1 MARIFN
7 DLGATFRHI
16 VIALDGNTD
25 AAHHISKNIDCTVAA
40 TANRNKTFIASLCTC
55 TIELVRRRPDVL
67 VTYNWGAIEWAL
79 ANRLITRFPHIHHEA
94 GFGKE
99 EAMLQLRRRVLFR
112 RWALPRS
119 TVVVPSR
126 TLENIVLRDWCLP
139 KEKVLYVPNGID
151 ITRFN
156 IAHLKLGHL
165 PTESRPLI
173 VGTLA
178 PLRPEKNVGRL
189 IKAFGIALGKA
200 NLRLLI
206 AGEGSERA
214 ALEKLVQEMELGSR
228 VTFLGYVDHP
238 EAVLSEMDIF
248 ALSSDTEQMP
258 NSLLEAM
265 GMALPVAAMDVGDVR
280 QMVAF
285 QNHPFLARRDHI
297 DGLAEAIVR
306 LVALGPAR
314 LEIGRANRARVHEE
328 YRHEVMVSRW
338 ETILVE
344 AARTNRQRSNQM
356 MKNHDTP

>member
-7 DLGATFRHI
+7 DLGTTFRHN
-16 VIALDGNTD
+16 VIALDGRTE
-25 AAHHISKNIDCTVAA
+25 AAHHISKNIDCTIAA
-40 TANRNKTFIASLCTC
+40 TATRKKNLITSLRACTS
-55 TIELVRRRPDVL
+55 ELVRRCPDVL
-67 VTYNWGAIEWAL
+67 VTYNWGAIEWAM
-79 ANRLITRFPHIHHEA
+79 ANRLVTRFPHIHHEA

-99 EAMLQLRRRVLFR
+99 EATQQLRRRVFFR
-112 RWALPRS
+112 RWALTRS

-126 TLENIVLRDWCLP
+126 TLENIALRDWCLP

-151 ITRFN
+151 ITHFN
-156 IAHLKLGHL
+156 IARLKLGHL
-165 PTESRPLI
+165 PTEGRPLI

-189 IKAFGIALGKA
+189 IKAFAIALGKA

-206 AGEGSERA
+206 AGEGAERA
-214 ALEKLVQEMELGSR
+214 ALEKLAQEMGVGSR
-228 VTFLGYVDHP
+228 VTFLGHVDHP
-238 EAVLSEMDIF
+238 EPVLSEMDIF

-280 QMVAF
+280 QMVAC

-297 DGLAEAIVR
+297 DGLAEAITR
-306 LVALGPAR
+306 LAALGPAR
-314 LEIGRANRARVHEE
+314 LEIGRANRARVREE

-344 AARTNRQRSNQM
+344 AARATDKDQTR
-356 MKNHDTP
+356 